1 MDQGFPYFASLE
13 VCFMSSI
20 NISNFVRRRRRRTFL
35 WLVGSTVTV
44 CALLYWEQ
52 SAVLYVLATLAMC
65 GFLLV
70 VAFSN
75 LEAKDRE
82 LKQLNDDQRL
92 PNFIQT
98 DDEHSAEERAA

>member
-1 MDQGFPYFASLE
+1 
-13 VCFMSSI
+13 
-20 NISNFVRRRRRRTFL
+20 
-35 WLVGSTVTV
+35 
-44 CALLYWEQ
+44 
-52 SAVLYVLATLAMC
+52 MC

>member
-1 MDQGFPYFASLE
+1 
-13 VCFMSSI
+13 MSSI
-20 NISNFVRRRRRRTFL
+20 NISNFVRWRRRRTFL

-82 LKQLNDDQRL
+82 QLNDDQRL